1 MGFAGRY
8 TGCLCILF
16 AFESMINMLA
26 IEKAL
31 ADFLKKHYNPKKP
44 VLLALSGGPD
54 SLLLF
59 HILLQLQQR
68 LHLEVGIAHV
78 DHGWREES
86 VREADLLAALAARH
100 FLPFHLKTLNPKDLK
115 GNLEAACREERLR
128 FFSQLC
134 EEHHYQ
140 AVLLG
145 HHAGDFV
152 ETVLKRILEGAS
164 LPNLSGMSEI
174 TQLDGIAYWRPWLRF
189 TKQEILNAIKHFR
202 LMPFEDAT
210 NRDPRFLRARF
221 RTKILPWLTQEFGKE
236 IEPSIQRLGWEA
248 LELKNY
254 LEVTLAKDIDKI
266 QASPFGYVLD
276 VSQMETQHPFALKFF
291 IKKFCEKGDFSLSR
305 DFLEKTLYLLQTL
318 AANKEIL
325 MGAHKL
331 YIDRGRLFLVQRE
344 PVVPK
349 DPLIIKPGEFD
360 YGSWKVRVELSDNF
374 PNRKPTSWKEAWKG
388 QGEVYLPE
396 GSYQLK
402 PLEFPSSY
410 PGHSPISRW
419 LTNAKV
425 PAFLRGFL
433 PVVTSDGEICAEFL
447 TGRENDKFKDMTKN
461 VRVQFEFIGSGI
473 HK

>member
-1 MGFAGRY
+1 MGVAGCY
-8 TGCLCILF
+8 SGWLCILF
-16 AFESMINMLA
+16 AFESLINMLA
-26 IEKAL
+26 IENAL
-31 ADFLKKHYNPKKP
+31 AIFLEKHYKPKKP

-68 LHLEVGIAHV
+68 LSLEIGIAHV

-134 EEHHYQ
+134 REHHYQ

-145 HHAGDFV
+145 HHAGDFL

-174 TQLDGIAYWRPWLRF
+174 TQLDGVAYWRPWLRF
-189 TKQEILNAIKHFR
+189 PKQEILNAIKHFR

-236 IEPSIQRLGWEA
+236 IESSIQRLGWEA
-248 LELKNY
+248 LELKDY
-254 LEVTLAKDIDKI
+254 LDVTLAKEVDKI

-276 VSQMETQHPFALKFF
+276 ISKMEAQHSFALKFL
-291 IKKFCEKGDFSLSR
+291 IKKVCEKGEFSLSR
-305 DFLEKTLYLLQTL
+305 DFLEKTLYLLQTQ

-331 YIDRGRLFLVQRE
+331 CIDRGHLFLVQRE
-344 PVVPK
+344 PAVPK
-349 DPLIIKPGEFD
+349 ESMAIAPGEFD
-360 YGSWKVRVELSDNF
+360 YGSWKIRVEFSNNF
-374 PNRKPTSWKEAWKG
+374 PNRKPTSWIEAWKG

-402 PLEFPSSY
+402 PLELTSPY

-425 PAFLRGFL
+425 PAFIRGFV
-433 PVVTSDGEICAEFL
+433 PVVTSDREICAEFL
-447 TGRENDKFKDMTKN
+447 TGRQHSKFKDMTKK
-461 VRVQFEFIGSGI
+461 VRVQLNFLGSDI